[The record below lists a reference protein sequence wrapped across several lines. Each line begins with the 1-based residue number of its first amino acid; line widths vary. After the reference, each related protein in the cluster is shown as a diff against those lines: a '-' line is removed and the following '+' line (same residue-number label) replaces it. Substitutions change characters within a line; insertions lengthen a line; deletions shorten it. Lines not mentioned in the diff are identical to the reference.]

1 MISSSSS
8 SLFFRTCCLKST
20 TKSSLSSLLLSN
32 PNSAF
37 TNCIQKRFL
46 NIHEYQAQELF
57 RKYDIAVPRGKV
69 ITNVTE
75 VKKACIELGYN
86 VDYIV
91 KAQVLAGGRGRG
103 KFKNG
108 LKGGVQKAL
117 SVAEAEE
124 YASKMLG
131 QVLVTKQ
138 TGPEGKPCN
147 KVYIQERLYAR
158 RELYL
163 AILLDR
169 QSGGPVLIG
178 STQGGMAI
186 EDVAKESPEEIHT
199 IQISVKDGLK
209 KSQAE
214 ELAQKLG
221 FSRDDMMQQAVD
233 QITKLYNLFMK
244 TDAVLLEINPLI
256 ETADGKVICADA
268 KINIDDN
275 AAFRQ
280 KELFALK
287 DISQEDPRD
296 VRAAK
301 YDLNYIG
308 LDGNIGCIV
317 NGAGLA
323 MATMDIIKL
332 YGGDPANFLDVGGG
346 ASQDQI
352 VEALKILNDDHH
364 VQAILV
370 NIFGGIMR
378 CDLIAQG
385 LINAVKETELRAP
398 VVVRLQGTNVQQA
411 KDILAKSGIRIIPA
425 DNLEDAAQKAVKIAS
440 IVVNAT
446 DLGLKVNFE
455 LK

>member
-1 MISSSSS
+1 M
-8 SLFFRTCCLKST
+8 
-20 TKSSLSSLLLSN
+20 LSPKRLVSKTV
-32 PNSAF
+32 SALIKK
-37 TNCIQKRFL
+37 NGVPQQNVQKRFL
-46 NIHEYQAQELF
+46 NLHEYQAQQLF
-57 RKYDIAVPRGKV
+57 RDYEIAVPRGKV
-69 ITNVTE
+69 VTSAGQ
-75 VKKACIELGYN
+75 VKRACDELGSN

-108 LKGGVQKAL
+108 MKGGVQKAL
-117 SVAEAEE
+117 SIEEAEDF
-124 YASKMLG
+124 ASKMLG
-131 QVLVTKQ
+131 QILVTKQ
-138 TGPEGKPCN
+138 TGAEGKPCN

-199 IQISVKDGLK
+199 VQVSVKDGLQ

-214 ELAQKLG
+214 FMARKLG
-221 FSRDDMMQQAVD
+221 FHREGLLEQAVD

-244 TDAVLLEINPLI
+244 TDSVLLEINPLI

-268 KINIDDN
+268 KVNIDDN

-280 KELFALK
+280 KALFDLK

-301 YDLNYIG
+301 FDLNYIG

-352 VEALKILNDDHH
+352 VEALKILNDDPH

-385 LINAVKETELRAP
+385 LINAMKETELRAP

-411 KDILAKSGIRIIPA
+411 KDILAKSGIRVIPA

-440 IVVNAT
+440 IVVNAN
-446 DLGLKVNFE
+446 DLNLKVSFE
-455 LK
+455 TL

>member
-1 MISSSSS
+1 MFSPKRLVSK
-8 SLFFRTCCLKST
+8 T
-20 TKSSLSSLLLSN
+20 LSALIKKN
-32 PNSAF
+32 GVPQQNV
-37 TNCIQKRFL
+37 QKRFL
-46 NIHEYQAQELF
+46 NLHEYQAQQLF
-57 RKYDIAVPRGKV
+57 RDYEIAVPRGKV
-69 ITNVTE
+69 VTSAGQ
-75 VKKACIELGYN
+75 VKRACDELGSN

-108 LKGGVQKAL
+108 MKGGVQKAL
-117 SVAEAEE
+117 SIEEAEDF
-124 YASKMLG
+124 ASKMLG
-131 QVLVTKQ
+131 QILVTKQ
-138 TGPEGKPCN
+138 TGAEGKPCN

-199 IQISVKDGLK
+199 VQVSVKDGLQ

-214 ELAQKLG
+214 FMARKLG
-221 FSRDDMMQQAVD
+221 FHREGLLEQAVD

-244 TDAVLLEINPLI
+244 TDSVLLEINPLI

-268 KINIDDN
+268 KVNIDDN

-280 KELFALK
+280 KALFDLK

-301 YDLNYIG
+301 FDLNYIG

-352 VEALKILNDDHH
+352 VEALKILNDDPH

-385 LINAVKETELRAP
+385 LINAMKETELRAP

-411 KDILAKSGIRIIPA
+411 KDILAKSGIRVIPA

-440 IVVNAT
+440 IVVNAN
-446 DLGLKVNFE
+446 DLNLKVSFE
-455 LK
+455 TL

>member
-1 MISSSSS
+1 MHSSKR
-8 SLFFRTCCLKST
+8 LLNKLL
-20 TKSSLSSLLLSN
+20 TKSSPSSN
-32 PNSAF
+32 ICQN
-37 TNCIQKRFL
+37 IQKRFL
-46 NIHEYQAQELF
+46 NLHEYQAQQIF
-57 RKYDIAVPRGKV
+57 RDHGIVVPKGKIV
-69 ITNVTE
+69 NSITE
-75 VKKACIELGYN
+75 VKKACADLGNN

-103 KFKNG
+103 KFKSG

-117 SVAEAEE
+117 SVEEAEN
-124 YASKMLG
+124 YVSKMLG

-138 TGPEGKPCN
+138 TGPEGKPCS
-147 KVYIQERLYAR
+147 KVYLQERLYAR

-169 QSGGPVLIG
+169 QSGGPVIIG

-199 IQISVKDGLK
+199 IQINTKEGLK
-209 KSQAE
+209 QSQAE
-214 ELAQKLG
+214 EMARKLHFEREG
-221 FSRDDMMQQAVD
+221 LLEQAVD
-233 QITKLYNLFMK
+233 QITKLYNMFMK
-244 TDAVLLEINPLI
+244 TDAVLLEVNPLI

-268 KINIDDN
+268 KFNIDDN

-280 KELFALK
+280 KELFALR
-287 DISQEDPRD
+287 DITQEDPRD

-332 YGGDPANFLDVGGG
+332 FGGEPANFLDVGGG

-352 VEALKILNDDHH
+352 VEALKILNDDAH

-385 LINAVKETELRAP
+385 LINAMKETQLRAP

-411 KDILAKSGIRIIPA
+411 KDILAKSGIRVIPA
-425 DNLEDAAQKAVKIAS
+425 DNLDDAAHKAVLCSS
-440 IVVNAT
+440 IVNNAAE
-446 DLGLKVNFE
+446 LGLKVNFE
-455 LK
+455 IK

>member
-1 MISSSSS
+1 MFSSSNRI
-8 SLFFRTCCLKST
+8 FRVLGKKNLSQIST
-20 TKSSLSSLLLSN
+20 NT
-32 PNSAF
+32 
-37 TNCIQKRFL
+37 TQKRLL
-46 NIHEYQAQELF
+46 NLHEYQAQDLF
-57 RKYDIAVPRGKV
+57 RSYDISVPRGKV
-69 ITNVTE
+69 LTSATE
-75 VKKACIELGYN
+75 TKKACTELGN
-86 VDYIV
+86 HVDYIV

-103 KFKNG
+103 KFKSG

-117 SVAEAEE
+117 SIGEAED
-124 YASKMLG
+124 YVSKMLG

-138 TGPEGKPCN
+138 TGAEGKPCN
-147 KVYIQERLYAR
+147 KVYVQERLYAR

-186 EDVAKESPEEIHT
+186 EDVARESPEEIHT
-199 IQISVKDGLK
+199 IPISVKEGLH

-214 ELAQKLG
+214 GLARKLG
-221 FSRDDMMQQAVD
+221 FRDELLDQAVD

-244 TDAVLLEINPLI
+244 TDSVLLEINPLI

-268 KINIDDN
+268 KVNIDDN
-275 AAFRQ
+275 AFFRQ

-287 DISQEDPRD
+287 DITQEDPRD

-332 YGGDPANFLDVGGG
+332 YGEDSMMEALGIVSFLRKTGAEEFAMEIGEISG
-346 ASQDQI
+346 ASSKLIFVKRTKQNQF
-352 VEALKILNDDHH
+352 LN
-364 VQAILV
+364 
-370 NIFGGIMR
+370 
-378 CDLIAQG
+378 
-385 LINAVKETELRAP
+385 
-398 VVVRLQGTNVQQA
+398 
-411 KDILAKSGIRIIPA
+411 
-425 DNLEDAAQKAVKIAS
+425 
-440 IVVNAT
+440 
-446 DLGLKVNFE
+446 
-455 LK
+455 